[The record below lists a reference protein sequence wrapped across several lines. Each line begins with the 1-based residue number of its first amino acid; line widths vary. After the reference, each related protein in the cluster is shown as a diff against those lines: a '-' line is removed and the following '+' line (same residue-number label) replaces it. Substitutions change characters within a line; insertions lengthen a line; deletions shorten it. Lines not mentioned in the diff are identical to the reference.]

1 MRKTRSRRWLLKAI
15 GCPFTKIITHALQRV
30 RAGGG
35 AGGSNPGRVL
45 LKTKWLNE
53 LRALRRAALSE
64 RRDGEHI
71 RRIAG

>member
-1 MRKTRSRRWLLKAI
+1 MRNTRSRRWLLKAI

-35 AGGSNPGRVL
+35 VRGQHPGRLL
-45 LKTKWLNE
+45 LKTKWLDE
-53 LRALRRAALSE
+53 LLALRRALSE
-64 RRDGEHI
+64 QREGEHI